1 MRELKFRAWNEKTKR
16 FTKDSYNAYL
26 SRNDDG
32 IFTEQYT
39 GLKDKNGKEI
49 YEGDIV
55 LIGDEHAIVLYDE
68 TRASFMGQFYIG
80 GKDRSI
86 KQNDYIFAFCP
97 NDIEVIGNI
106 HEPPKDFRPEHLKR
120 MGVSISKGGEE

>member
-49 YEGDIV
+49 YEGDIIRV
-55 LIGDEHAIVLYDE
+55 HLSPISSIIFEGIVEYKLGC
-68 TRASFMGQFYIG
+68 FMF
-80 GKDRSI
+80 KCFADRGS
-86 KQNDYIFAFCP
+86 YAFNCLGSV
-97 NDIEVIGNI
+97 EAVIGNI
-106 HEPPKDFRPEHLKR
+106 HENPELL
-120 MGVSISKGGEE
+120 GGKE